1 MPRSEFLSGFRAQ
14 LPILL
19 GVAPFG
25 MIYGVLAV
33 GAGLPVS
40 IAQAMS
46 SIVFAGS
53 SQFIA
58 TTLFAAGTPFL
69 VVALTTLIV
78 NLRHALYSA
87 SIAPYV
93 AHLPARWKLLI
104 AYLLTDEAYAV
115 AIVRYRNPA
124 GGNGGHYY
132 YLGTAL
138 ALWGTWQVSTA
149 VGVFFGAQVPESWG
163 LDFTLAVTFI
173 ALVVPALT
181 DRPSALA
188 AVVAALVAVA
198 AYDWPY
204 RLGLMTAALAGIL
217 TGLIAERLA
226 SFSPRRRNPAKRSG
240 AGEREE
246 TK

>member
-40 IAQAMS
+40 MAQAMS

-69 VVALTTLIV
+69 VVVLTTFVV

-93 AHLPARWKLLI
+93 AHLPARWKMLI

-115 AIVRYRNPA
+115 AIQRYRNPA
-124 GGNGGHYY
+124 EESKGGSQHFY

-173 ALVVPALT
+173 ALVIPALT

-204 RLGLMTAALAGIL
+204 KLGLMAAALAGIL

-226 SFSPRRRNPAKRSG
+226 SFSPRRCQ
-240 AGEREE
+240 EREE